1 MTMIEMAI
9 AHLQE
14 ENCKNTTTVESMHF
28 NNMAIHAL
36 RKRSPMLVNHE
47 RTFWHYYHYCPVC
60 SEQLKMEGLNYCDK
74 CGQHLDWSNYHEELQ
89 NAKRTHRRA
98 TKRIY

>member
-14 ENCKNTTTVESMHF
+14 ENCKNTTTAESMHF

-36 RKRSPMLVNHE
+36 RRRSPMLVNHE
-47 RTFWHYYHYCPVC
+47 RTFWHYYHYCPDC
-60 SEQLKMEGLNYCDK
+60 CRQLTVEGQHFCPK
-74 CGQHLDWSNYHEELQ
+74 CGQALDWSNYMEGL
-89 NAKRTHRRA
+89 KRGR
-98 TKRIY
+98 